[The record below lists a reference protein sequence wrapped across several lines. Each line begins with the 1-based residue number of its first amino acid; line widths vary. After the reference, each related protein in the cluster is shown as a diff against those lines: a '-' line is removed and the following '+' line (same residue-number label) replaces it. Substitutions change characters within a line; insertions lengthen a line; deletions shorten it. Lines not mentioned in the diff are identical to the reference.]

1 MNSFFNFEI
10 IYFFIIY
17 NDIIGG
23 VANDNYDDFQHG
35 KIHISTYFHFTIL
48 GII

>member
-1 MNSFFNFEI
+1 M
-10 IYFFIIY
+10 YFSIIY

-23 VANDNYDDFQHG
+23 VAYDNYDDFQHG
-35 KIHISTYFHFTIL
+35 KIDISTHFHFATF